1 MGMLEKIF
9 GRREQPTGLKTAKT
23 FKLLEGYTPA
33 FTTWRGSIYESE
45 LIRASLDAWGRHAAK
60 LKPNVKGKAMPEL
73 QNRLRVRP
81 NSFQEWTKFLYQTA
95 AVLGVRNTSFL
106 VKTRNSS
113 DDTPNGIINIIPEA
127 WELLEYQGEPWIRF
141 QLSGNRRRAEKLSDT
156 GILTR
161 FQYKNELFGEDNEAL
176 KPVLDLIGMQRQGIA
191 EGIKNGASYRFSA
204 QSDNWASDE
213 DLASE
218 MERFNKFTF
227 GNRKSAGGILLFPNT
242 YANIQ
247 QLKQEAYKVD
257 PEQEKLIRDNVFD
270 YFAVNEDILQNKAF
284 GDKWLAFYEGFVEW
298 FAIQLG
304 EVISGMLYSDRERS
318 AYDNQVFFSS
328 NRLQYMSNA
337 DKLNAVTQLGDRG
350 LATRNELREILN
362 MEPLPESLGNQI
374 PARGEY
380 YDVTNPPARKTGNA
394 EEQNGGNENA
404 GKNK

>member
-9 GRREQPTGLKTAKT
+9 GKREPPAGLKTAQT

-45 LIRASLDAWGRHAAK
+45 LIRAALDAWGRHAAK
-60 LKPNVKGKAMPEL
+60 LKPNVRGSAAQEL
-73 QNRLRVRP
+73 QNRLKVRP
-81 NSFQEWTKFLYQTA
+81 NAFQEWSKFLYQTA
-95 AVLGVRNTSFL
+95 VILGVRNNSFL
-106 VKTRNSS
+106 VKTRNEYGP
-113 DDTPNGIINIIPEA
+113 TGIINIIPVS
-127 WELLEYQGEPWIRF
+127 WELVEWLGEPWIRF
-141 QLSGNRRRAEKLSDT
+141 TLRDGQRRAEKLSET

-161 FQYKNELFGEDNEAL
+161 YQYKNELFGENNEAMR
-176 KPVLDLIGMQRQGIA
+176 PVLDLISIQRQGIT

-227 GNRKSAGGILLFPNT
+227 GNKKSAGGVLLFPNT
-242 YANIQ
+242 YTNVT
-247 QLKQEAYKVD
+247 QLKQDGYEVKA
-257 PEQEKLIRDNVFD
+257 EQEKIIKENVFD
-270 YFAVNEDILQNKAF
+270 YFAVNEEILQSQAY
-284 GDKWLAFYEGFVEW
+284 GDKWLAFYESFVEW

-304 EVISGMLYSDRERS
+304 EVISGMIFTDRERA
-318 AYDNQVFFSS
+318 AYNNQIFFSS

-337 DKLNAVTQLGDRG
+337 DKMSAISQLADRG

-362 MEPLPESLGNQI
+362 MEPLPDDIGNQI

-380 YDVTNPPARKTGNA
+380 YDVTNNMQPAGDP
-394 EEQNGGNENA
+394 G
-404 GKNK
+404 